1 MNAPHVFHGISEEV
15 IVPASSRARD
25 GFCGASSR
33 RANSARNM
41 RPGSTTAMYWSE
53 ASTLVP
59 KAAPTSV
66 ATRAPPERAAA
77 INGPISRSRTPAR
90 SMKPPN
96 ASATRI
102 SQTVASMLAMP
113 PRVSSWSIAGS
124 PVLET

>member
-1 MNAPHVFHGISEEV
+1 MRDSTTGARPR
-15 IVPASSRARD
+15 ASKA
-25 GFCGASSR
+25 G
-33 RANSARNM
+33 RNI

-66 ATRAPPERAAA
+66 VTSAPPERAAA
-77 INGPISRSRTPAR
+77 ISGPISRSRTPAR
-90 SMKPPN
+90 SMKPPK

-102 SQTVASMLAMP
+102 SQTVPSMLAMP
-113 PRVSSWSIAGS
+113 PRVSSWSMAGS